1 MTTINSIQTRDARFP
16 IKNGAGVD
24 AVHRDPVYS
33 YAVTRLG
40 TSDNLVGTGVTFTLG
55 AGNDVVCQ
63 LAEEIAQPL
72 LGQDLEQLM
81 GDWGTVSRSI
91 ADHPQ
96 FRWLG
101 PHKGAVHLALA
112 SITNAC
118 FDLWA
123 KARGVP
129 LWKLLLDLSPE
140 EVVSLLDL
148 SYVEDVLD
156 PNTALAILR
165 KADSTRNERMGVLD
179 EGYPGYDTSVG
190 WFNYGDKQIVAN
202 AKEAVQQ
209 GFQAIKLKVGSADV
223 QRDVR
228 RVSLVRQAVGDAV
241 SLMVDANQQWTWPV
255 ALDACQRLADLGV
268 AWIEEPTHP
277 DDVLGHQRLAEAI
290 SPVKI
295 AAGEHIS
302 NRVVFKNFMQ
312 AHAAQIIQV
321 DALRVAGVSEFITV
335 SLMAQ
340 HFGLPV
346 IPHVGDMGQLH
357 QHLVL
362 FNHIALGMPKTF
374 LEHIPHLRDHFADPA
389 VVAQGHYQAP
399 QTPGAGMDLR
409 QPVKRPHMLGRP
421 AVVTQA

>member
-1 MTTINSIQTRDARFP
+1 MATIDSIQTRDARFP
-16 IKNGAGVD
+16 LANGAGVD
-24 AVHRDPVYS
+24 AVHADPVYS

-40 TSDNLVGTGVTFTLG
+40 TDDALLGTGFSFTLG
-55 AGNDVVCQ
+55 AGNEVVCQ
-63 LAEEIAQPL
+63 LAKELAQPL
-72 LGQDLEQLM
+72 LGQDIEQLM
-81 GDWGTVSRSI
+81 VDWGTVSRSI

-123 KARGVP
+123 KSRGLP
-129 LWKLLLDLSPE
+129 LWKLLLDLSPK
-140 EVVSLLDL
+140 EVVGLLDL

-156 PNTALAILR
+156 RSAALVLLQ
-165 KADSTRNERMGVLD
+165 KADNTRHERMGVLD
-179 EGYPGYDTSVG
+179 QGYPGYDTSVG
-190 WFNYGDKQIVAN
+190 WFNYNDDQIVAN
-202 AKEAVQQ
+202 AKEAIQQ
-209 GFQAIKLKVGSADV
+209 GFQAIKLKVGSVDG

-228 RVSLVRQAVGDAV
+228 RVRLVRQAVGDAV

-268 AWIEEPTHP
+268 SWIEEPTHP

-290 SPVKI
+290 TPTKI

-302 NRVVFKNFMQ
+302 NRVLFKNFMQ
-312 AHAAQIIQV
+312 ARAAQIIQV
-321 DALRVAGVSEFITV
+321 DALRVAGVSEFITI

-389 VVAQGHYQAP
+389 VVTQGHYQTP
-399 QTPGAGMDLR
+399 QAPGAGMDLR
-409 QPVKRPHMLGRP
+409 QPVPRPHMIARP
-421 AVVTQA
+421 TAVTQI